1 MLPTSV
7 LTRYP
12 AVRFA
17 VVRADISGQS
27 PDSRSSAEKVHC
39 TVCWTDQLKPATPGL
54 RAGVTGRRAAFL
66 RMPSPVE
73 RLNAALSNRYTIE
86 RELGAGGMATVYL
99 AHDLKHDRKVAL
111 KVLKP
116 ELAAVIGGERF
127 LSEIKTTANLQHPH
141 ILALFDSGEAGGFV
155 YYVMPYVEGESLR
168 DRLNREKQLPVDDAL
183 RIATEVAD
191 ALEYA
196 HGHGII
202 HRDIKPENVLLHGG
216 HALVADFGI
225 ALAVSRSDG
234 SARMTETGMSLGTPT
249 YMSPEQAMGEKEIS
263 ARSDVYAL
271 GAMLYEMLVGDPPFT
286 GSTAQAIVAKV
297 LTAPPA
303 SITAQRHTV
312 PPHVEAAVLRALE
325 KLPADRFATA
335 AQFAA
340 ALADASGLSVANG
353 SRRRV
358 PYMKSQRGLGFPAVA
373 GLVLAALAVGAMAT
387 VLIRRNHAVE
397 SATTRVMLEFPANEK
412 PQYETVP
419 APMLALR
426 PDGSGLV
433 YSGIGANGQPQLWLR
448 RWDRLGATR
457 FSQTLGGACCSVFS
471 PGGDSVAYL
480 APPHTLQ
487 VLPLTGGFPATAA
500 DSGLTSVSDIGGGVD
515 WGSDGMLY
523 VSGQKGL
530 LRVSPRGGTPDV
542 VVPLDAQ
549 RGDLRYAW
557 PAVLPGAKGALVSVV
572 PASDPTSNDHVAI
585 GAADFRTGKVTML
598 LQGTRAIY
606 APTGDLIFSKAN
618 GVLWAV
624 PFDVKSM
631 STTGPARELADTLA
645 SGVTYPDM
653 SLSPGGTLAYVKG
666 VVQSYRLVWVN
677 RNGDATPVASDLADD
692 NLDSPTLSPD
702 GKRIIVS
709 MAGPDGKFSL
719 WMKSLNGSP
728 KVRLTFDGTTNW
740 RTVWR
745 PGTTE
750 ISYLSDRE
758 KIGSRSLRLY
768 LLNLAGNSG
777 ISRPDLHDPRTIG
790 GATWSP
796 DGKWLVFRTDNQERG
811 NGDILAIRPGV
822 DTVPRALVATPAEEL
837 LPEISPDGRWMAY
850 SSDVSGRREIYVR
863 AFPDAV
869 GTPYQVSTT
878 GGTNPSWN
886 PNGKELFFIDAA
898 NNMVSVPVTP
908 GTAFQVGQ
916 PRVLFAVGG
925 YFLNAFSQ
933 EYAVA
938 PDGQRFLMIQG
949 TTGDAVHVVVVFNFL
964 DELRRRM
971 AGQ

>member
-1 MLPTSV
+1 M
-7 LTRYP
+7 
-12 AVRFA
+12 
-17 VVRADISGQS
+17 
-27 PDSRSSAEKVHC
+27 
-39 TVCWTDQLKPATPGL
+39 PATGAPA
-54 RAGVTGRRAAFL
+54 RIV
-66 RMPSPVE
+66 S
-73 RLNAALSNRYTIE
+73 ALAERYTID

-141 ILALFDSGEAGGFV
+141 ILALFDSGAADGFV

-340 ALADASGLSVANG
+340 ALADTSGLSVANG

-471 PGGDSVAYL
+471 PSGDSVAYL

-487 VLPLTGGFPATAA
+487 VLPLTGGFPSTAA
-500 DSGLTSVSDIGGGVD
+500 DSALNSVSDVGGGVD

-549 RGDLRYAW
+549 RGDLRYMW
-557 PAVLPGAKGALVSVV
+557 PAVLPGARGALVSVV
-572 PASDPTSNDHVAI
+572 PASDPSSIDRMAI
-585 GAADFRTGKVTML
+585 GAADFRTGKVTLL

-631 STTGPARELADTLA
+631 TTTGPARELADTLA
-645 SGVTYPDM
+645 SGASYPDLA
-653 SLSPGGTLAYVKG
+653 LSPGGTLAYVKG

-677 RNGDATPVASDLADD
+677 RNGDATPVASDLVDD
-692 NLDSPTLSPD
+692 QLDSPAFSPD

-719 WMKSLNGSP
+719 WMKTLDGSP
-728 KVRLTFDGTTNW
+728 KVRVTFDGTINW
-740 RTVWR
+740 RAAWR
-745 PGTTE
+745 PGTE
-750 ISYLSDRE
+750 QISYLSDRA
-758 KIGSRSLRLY
+758 KIGSTSLRLF
-768 LLNLAGNSG
+768 LLNVAGHG
-777 ISRPDLHDPRTIG
+777 AITAPDLHDPRTIG

-811 NGDILAIRPGV
+811 TGDILGIRPGV

-837 LPEISPDGRWMAY
+837 VPEISPDGRWMAY

-863 AFPDAV
+863 AFPDAA

-898 NNMVSVPVTP
+898 NNMVSVPVTSGP
-908 GTAFQVGQ
+908 AFQVGQ
-916 PRVLFAVGG
+916 PRVLFAAGA

-938 PDGQRFLMIQG
+938 PDGQRFLMRE
-949 TTGDAVHVVVVFNFL
+949 TAVHASVT
-964 DELRRRM
+964 RM
-971 AGQ
+971 DLIVNWTATLPGGR

>member
-1 MLPTSV
+1 M
-7 LTRYP
+7 
-12 AVRFA
+12 
-17 VVRADISGQS
+17 
-27 PDSRSSAEKVHC
+27 
-39 TVCWTDQLKPATPGL
+39 
-54 RAGVTGRRAAFL
+54 
-66 RMPSPVE
+66 
-73 RLNAALSNRYTIE
+73 E

-99 AHDLKHDRKVAL
+99 AEDLKHDRKVAL
-111 KVLKP
+111 KVLRP
-116 ELAAVIGGERF
+116 ELAAVIGAERF

-168 DRLNREKQLPVDDAL
+168 DRLDREKQLPVDDAV
-183 RIATEVAD
+183 RIASEVAD

-234 SARMTETGMSLGTPT
+234 ATRMTETGMSLGTPT

-297 LTAPPA
+297 LTAAPA
-303 SITAQRHTV
+303 SITEQRHTV
-312 PPHVEAAVLRALE
+312 PPYVDGAVLRALE
-325 KLPADRFATA
+325 KLPADRFASA

-340 ALADASGLSVANG
+340 ALADTSGASVRNATG
-353 SRRRV
+353 RRA
-358 PYMKSQRGLGFPAVA
+358 PYMKSQGGLGLPAVA
-373 GLVLAALAVGAMAT
+373 ALVLAALVVGAAGVAFMRRGRAAAT
-387 VLIRRNHAVE
+387 
-397 SATTRVMLEFPANEK
+397 ATTRVMLEFPANEQ
-412 PQYETVP
+412 PQHGSVP
-419 APMLALR
+419 APLLALR

-433 YSGIGANGQPQLWLR
+433 YSGIGANGQPQLWMR

-500 DSGLTSVSDIGGGVD
+500 DSGLTSVSDLGGGVD

-530 LRVSPRGGTPDV
+530 LRVSPRGGTPEV
-542 VVPLDAQ
+542 VAPLDAQ
-549 RGDLRYAW
+549 RGDLRYMW
-557 PAVLPGAKGALVSVV
+557 PAVLPGARGALVSVV
-572 PASDPTSNDHVAI
+572 PASNPTSQDAVAI
-585 GAADFRTGKVTML
+585 GAVDFRTGKVSL
-598 LQGTRAIY
+598 ILQGTRAIY
-606 APTGDLIFSKAN
+606 APTGDVIFSKAN

-624 PFDVKSM
+624 PFDAKSLT
-631 STTGPARELADTLA
+631 TTGPARELADTLA
-645 SGVTYPDM
+645 TGALAFGDL

-677 RNGDATPVASDLADD
+677 RNGDATPVASDLVDD
-692 NLDSPTLSPD
+692 GVDSPALSPD
-702 GKRIIVS
+702 GKRIVVA

-719 WMKSLNGSP
+719 WMKALDGSP
-728 KVRLTFDGTTNW
+728 KVRVTFDGTTNW
-740 RTVWR
+740 RSAWR
-745 PGTTE
+745 PGTNQV
-750 ISYLSDRE
+750 SYVSDRA
-758 KIGSRSLRLY
+758 KLGATSLRLF
-768 LLNLAGNSG
+768 LLNLTGQGG
-777 ISRPDLHDPRTIG
+777 ITQPDLHDPRAVG
-790 GATWSP
+790 GASWSP
-796 DGKWLVFRTDNQERG
+796 DGKWLVFRTDNQEPG

-822 DTVPRALVATPAEEL
+822 DTAPRALVATPAEEL

-863 AFPDAV
+863 SFPDAA

-878 GGTNPSWN
+878 GGTNPMWN
-886 PNGKELFFIDAA
+886 PTGKELFYIDAA
-898 NNMVSVPVTP
+898 SNMVSVPVIP
-908 GTAFQVGQ
+908 GAAFQVGQ
-916 PRVLFAVGG
+916 PRVLFAAGG

-933 EYAVA
+933 QWAVA

-964 DELRRRM
+964 DELKRRM
-971 AGQ
+971 SGQ

>member
-1 MLPTSV
+1 M
-7 LTRYP
+7 
-12 AVRFA
+12 
-17 VVRADISGQS
+17 
-27 PDSRSSAEKVHC
+27 
-39 TVCWTDQLKPATPGL
+39 PATGAP
-54 RAGVTGRRAAFL
+54 A
-66 RMPSPVE
+66 
-73 RLNAALSNRYTIE
+73 RLVSALADRYTIN

-141 ILALFDSGEAGGFV
+141 ILALFDSGETHGFV

-183 RIATEVAD
+183 RIAIEVAD
-191 ALEYA
+191 ALDYA

-234 SARMTETGMSLGTPT
+234 ATRMTETGMSLGTPT

-303 SITAQRHTV
+303 SIIAQRHTV
-312 PPHVEAAVLRALE
+312 PPYVDAAVLRALE

-340 ALADASGLSVANG
+340 ALADTSGVSARNG
-353 SRRRV
+353 TSRRV
-358 PYMKSQRGLGFPAVA
+358 PYIKSQRGLGFPAVA

-387 VLIRRNHAVE
+387 AFMRRDHAVA
-397 SATTRVMLEFPANEK
+397 SATRRVMLEFPANEQ
-412 PQYETVP
+412 PQHETVLVP
-419 APMLALR
+419 VLALR
-426 PDGSGLV
+426 PDGSGLL
-433 YSGIGANGQPQLWLR
+433 YSGIGTNGQPQLWLR

-457 FSQTLGGACCSVFS
+457 FPQTLGGACCSAFS
-471 PGGDSVAYL
+471 PSGDSVAYL

-500 DSGLTSVSDIGGGVD
+500 DSGLNSVSDVGGGVD

-549 RGDLRYAW
+549 RGDLRYMW
-557 PAVLPGAKGALVSVV
+557 PAVLPGARGALVSVV
-572 PASDPTSNDHVAI
+572 PASDPSGIDRMAI
-585 GAADFRTGKVTML
+585 GAADFRTGKVTLL
-598 LQGTRAIY
+598 LQGSRAIY

-631 STTGPARELADTLA
+631 TTTGPARELADTLA
-645 SGVTYPDM
+645 SGASYPDLA
-653 SLSPGGTLAYVKG
+653 LSPEGTLAYVKG

-677 RNGDATPVASDLADD
+677 RNGDATPVASDLVDD
-692 NLDSPTLSPD
+692 QVDSPALSPD

-719 WMKSLNGSP
+719 WMKALDGSP
-728 KVRLTFDGTTNW
+728 KVRVTFDGILNW
-740 RTVWR
+740 RTAWR
-745 PGTTE
+745 PGTE
-750 ISYLSDRE
+750 QLSYLSDRA
-758 KIGSRSLRLY
+758 KIGSTSLRLF
-768 LLNLAGNSG
+768 LLNVAGHG
-777 ISRPDLHDPRTIG
+777 AITAPDLHDPRTIG

-811 NGDILAIRPGV
+811 TGDILAIRPGV

-837 LPEISPDGRWMAY
+837 VPEISPDGRWMAY

-863 AFPDAV
+863 AFPDDA
-869 GTPYQVSTT
+869 GAPYQVSTT

-886 PNGKELFFIDAA
+886 PNGKELFFVDAA
-898 NNMVSVPVTP
+898 NNMVSVPVTS

-916 PRVLFAVGG
+916 PRVLFAAGG
-925 YFLNAFSQ
+925 YFMNAFSQ
-933 EYAVA
+933 EYAPA
-938 PDGQRFLMIQG
+938 SDGQRFLMIQG
-949 TTGDAVHVVVVFNFL
+949 TTGEAVHVVVVFNFL
-964 DELRRRM
+964 DELKRRM

>member
-1 MLPTSV
+1 M
-7 LTRYP
+7 
-12 AVRFA
+12 
-17 VVRADISGQS
+17 
-27 PDSRSSAEKVHC
+27 
-39 TVCWTDQLKPATPGL
+39 PATGAP
-54 RAGVTGRRAAFL
+54 A
-66 RMPSPVE
+66 
-73 RLNAALSNRYTIE
+73 RLVSALADRYTIN

-141 ILALFDSGEAGGFV
+141 ILALFDSGETHGFV

-168 DRLNREKQLPVDDAL
+168 GRLNREKQLPVDDAL
-183 RIATEVAD
+183 RIAIEVAD
-191 ALEYA
+191 ALDYA

-234 SARMTETGMSLGTPT
+234 ATRMTETGMSLGTPT

-303 SITAQRHTV
+303 SIIAQRHTV
-312 PPHVEAAVLRALE
+312 PPYVDAAVLRALE

-340 ALADASGLSVANG
+340 ALADTSGVSARNG
-353 SRRRV
+353 TSRRV
-358 PYMKSQRGLGFPAVA
+358 PYIKSQRGLGFPAVA

-387 VLIRRNHAVE
+387 AFMRRDHAVA
-397 SATTRVMLEFPANEK
+397 SATRRVMLEFPANEQ
-412 PQYETVP
+412 PQHETVLVP
-419 APMLALR
+419 VLALR
-426 PDGSGLV
+426 PDGSGLL
-433 YSGIGANGQPQLWLR
+433 YSGIGTNGQPQLWLR

-457 FSQTLGGACCSVFS
+457 FPQTLGGACCSAFS
-471 PGGDSVAYL
+471 PSGDSVAYL

-500 DSGLTSVSDIGGGVD
+500 DSGLNSVSDVGGGVD

-542 VVPLDAQ
+542 VVPLDAR
-549 RGDLRYAW
+549 RGDLRYMW
-557 PAVLPGAKGALVSVV
+557 PSVLPGARGALVSVV
-572 PASDPTSNDHVAI
+572 PASDPSGIDRMAI
-585 GAADFRTGKVTML
+585 GAADFRTGKVTLL
-598 LQGTRAIY
+598 LQGSRAIY

-631 STTGPARELADTLA
+631 TTTGPARELADTLA
-645 SGVTYPDM
+645 SGASYPDLA
-653 SLSPGGTLAYVKG
+653 LSPEGTLAYVKG

-677 RNGDATPVASDLADD
+677 RNGDATPVASDLVDD
-692 NLDSPTLSPD
+692 QVDSPALSPD

-719 WMKSLNGSP
+719 WMKALDGSP
-728 KVRLTFDGTTNW
+728 KVRVTFDGILNW
-740 RTVWR
+740 RTAWR
-745 PGTTE
+745 PGTE
-750 ISYLSDRE
+750 QLSYLSDRA
-758 KIGSRSLRLY
+758 KIGSTSLRLF
-768 LLNLAGNSG
+768 LLNVAGHG
-777 ISRPDLHDPRTIG
+777 AITAPDLHDPRTIG

-811 NGDILAIRPGV
+811 TGDILAIRPGV

-837 LPEISPDGRWMAY
+837 VPEISPDGRWMAY

-863 AFPDAV
+863 AFPDDA
-869 GTPYQVSTT
+869 GAPYQVSTT

-886 PNGKELFFIDAA
+886 PNGKELFFVDAA
-898 NNMVSVPVTP
+898 NNMVSVPVTS

-916 PRVLFAVGG
+916 PRVLFAAGG
-925 YFLNAFSQ
+925 YFMNAFSQ
-933 EYAVA
+933 EYAPA
-938 PDGQRFLMIQG
+938 SDGQRFLMIQG
-949 TTGDAVHVVVVFNFL
+949 TTGEAVHVVVVFNFL
-964 DELRRRM
+964 DELKRRM

>member
-1 MLPTSV
+1 
-7 LTRYP
+7 
-12 AVRFA
+12 
-17 VVRADISGQS
+17 
-27 PDSRSSAEKVHC
+27 
-39 TVCWTDQLKPATPGL
+39 
-54 RAGVTGRRAAFL
+54 
-66 RMPSPVE
+66 
-73 RLNAALSNRYTIE
+73 
-86 RELGAGGMATVYL
+86 MATVYL
-99 AHDLKHDRKVAL
+99 ARDLKHDRDVAL
-111 KVLKP
+111 KVLRP
-116 ELAAVIGGERF
+116 ELAAVIGADRF

-168 DRLNREKQLPVDDAL
+168 DRLDREKQLPVEDAL

-234 SARMTETGMSLGTPT
+234 GTRMTETGMSLGTPT

-297 LTAPPA
+297 LTAAPA
-303 SITAQRHTV
+303 SITGQRHTV

-340 ALADASGLSVANG
+340 ALADTSGASVGNATG
-353 SRRRV
+353 RRAA
-358 PYMKSQRGLGFPAVA
+358 YMKSQRALGLPAVA
-373 GLVLAALAVGAMAT
+373 ALVLAALVVGGAGVALM
-387 VLIRRNHAVE
+387 RRGHAVE
-397 SATTRVMLEFPANEK
+397 RVTTRVMLEFPSGERPEYGSA
-412 PQYETVP
+412 P
-419 APMLALR
+419 APLLALR
-426 PDGSGLV
+426 RDGSGLL
-433 YSGIGANGQPQLWLR
+433 YSGMGANGQPQLWLR
-448 RWDRLGATR
+448 RWDRLEATR
-457 FSQTLGGACCSVFS
+457 FNQTLGGACCSVFS

-523 VSGQKGL
+523 VTGPKGL
-530 LRVSPRGGTPDV
+530 LRVSPRGGTPEV

-549 RGDLRYAW
+549 RGDLRYLW
-557 PAVLPGAKGALVSVV
+557 PAVLPSARGALVSVV
-572 PASDPTSNDHVAI
+572 PASDPTSMDRVAI
-585 GAADFRTGKVTML
+585 GAADFRTGKVTLL

-606 APTGDLIFSKAN
+606 APTGDLIYSKAN

-631 STTGPARELADTLA
+631 TTTGPARELADTLA
-645 SGVTYPDM
+645 IGQQAFGDL
-653 SLSPGGTLAYVKG
+653 SLSPDGTLAYVKG
-666 VVQSYRLVWVN
+666 VVQSYRAVWVD
-677 RNGDATPVASDLADD
+677 RNGDATPVASDLVDD
-692 NLDSPTLSPD
+692 RIDSPALSPD
-702 GKRIIVS
+702 GKRIVVA
-709 MAGPDGKFSL
+709 MAGADGKFSL
-719 WMKSLNGSP
+719 WMKALDGSP
-728 KVRLTFDGTTNW
+728 KMRVTFDGTTNW
-740 RTVWR
+740 RSAWR
-745 PGTTE
+745 PGTDQLT
-750 ISYLSDRE
+750 YLSDRE
-758 KIGSRSLRLY
+758 TIGSTSLRLFT
-768 LLNLAGNSG
+768 LNLTGHAGVTQ
-777 ISRPDLHDPRTIG
+777 PALHDPRTIG
-790 GATWSP
+790 SAVWSP
-796 DGKWLVFRTDNQERG
+796 DGKWLVFRTDNQEYG

-822 DTVPRALVATPAEEL
+822 DTVPRALVATPAEEIA
-837 LPEISPDGRWMAY
+837 PEISPDGRWMAY

-863 AFPDAV
+863 SFPDAA

-878 GGTNPSWN
+878 GGTNPMWN
-886 PNGKELFFIDAA
+886 PTGKELFYIDAA
-898 NNMVSVPVTP
+898 NNMVSVPVIP
-908 GTAFQVGQ
+908 GAAFQVGQ
-916 PRVLFAVGG
+916 PQVLFAAGG
-925 YFLNAFSQ
+925 FFLNAFSQ
-933 EYAVA
+933 EWAVA
-938 PDGQRFLMIQG
+938 PNGQRFLMIQG

-964 DELRRRM
+964 DELKRRM